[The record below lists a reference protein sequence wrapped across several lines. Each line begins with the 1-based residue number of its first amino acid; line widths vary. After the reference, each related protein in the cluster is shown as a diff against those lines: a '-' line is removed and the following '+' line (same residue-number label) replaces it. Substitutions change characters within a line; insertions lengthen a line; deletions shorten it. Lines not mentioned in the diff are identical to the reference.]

1 MSRAKTLAKTS
12 SQIRKRPTPKK
23 HSKTEPFLTGKSLIA
38 VLCILLAAA
47 TIALYSPVVTHSFV
61 VWDDHDY
68 VVANSHVH
76 AGLSWNT
83 IKWAFASTEASNWHP
98 LTWLSHALDFQLFA
112 LNPAGHHLDS
122 VLIHALNAVLLF
134 LLLVWGTKRVG
145 PSLLVAALFAV
156 HPLNVESVAWVAERK
171 SVLSTLFFLL
181 AIGAYGWYARKPDWR
196 RYLLVA
202 ALFAAGLMAK
212 PMVITLPF
220 VLLLLDYWPLERI
233 AFRSSL
239 FAVRQNAGDE
249 TSGEKRTATSDLR
262 FVLLEKVPLLL
273 LSAASAWITVKA
285 QRAGQSVRSLHQ
297 FPLGLRIENA
307 VVAYVLYLWKMLWP
321 ARLAALY
328 PHSANTLPAW
338 QVVLSALILVGIT
351 VLVMALRRKGYLPV
365 GWFWFLG
372 TLIPVIGL
380 VQVGGA
386 AMADRYAYIPLI
398 GIFVMIAWSL
408 DDLAEAKAVS
418 TVWRV
423 FPAVCV
429 LIMLG
434 FVTSRQLS
442 YWENEYKLWAHTV
455 EVTEQNPYA
464 QAVLGDA
471 LMNPDL
477 TGAVSNLEGLDTEQK
492 RMDEARLHYEEALKS
507 YRELAQQNPAA
518 YLPDMATTLN
528 EIGNLDRRENRTD
541 EARQNYE
548 EAMQYYHQ
556 LAQQNPDPHLVNMAT
571 TLSNLAAVDRREN
584 RVDDASRNYEEALK
598 IRRQL
603 AQQDP
608 DKYLPSV
615 VDTLINLGF
624 VERSQKQT
632 VEAHQHFEE
641 ALIIGR
647 QLAQQDPDRY
657 LPALANR
664 LINLGNFDTEQNR
677 MDEGRQHYEEALEI
691 YQQLAQQNPAAYL
704 PNVAATLNNL
714 GLLERDQKQNAQAYA
729 HFEEALKVYRQVAQ
743 QNPAAYLPETAM
755 VLNNL
760 GKLDGA
766 RNRLDDANQNFEGA
780 LKIYRQLAQQD
791 PDRYLP
797 DLAGALNNL
806 AFVDRLQVR
815 LEQSRVNY
823 TEAMTIYRKLA
834 QGNSDRYA
842 NDLARVEAGL
852 AELERKA
859 PAR

>member
-1 MSRAKTLAKTS
+1 MSRTKTLAKTRAET
-12 SQIRKRPTPKK
+12 RKRPKPKEL
-23 HSKTEPFLTGKSLIA
+23 SRTEPFLSGKKLIT
-38 VLCILLAAA
+38 VLCVLVAAA
-47 TIALYSPVVTHSFV
+47 TIALYSPVSGHSFV

-68 VVANSHVH
+68 VVANSHIH
-76 AGLSWNT
+76 SGLSWNT
-83 IKWAFASTEASNWHP
+83 VKWAFASTEAANWHP
-98 LTWLSHALDFQLFA
+98 LTWLSHALDYQLFA
-112 LNPAGHHLDS
+112 LNPDGHHLDS

-181 AIGAYGWYARKPDWR
+181 AIGAYGWYAHRPGWR

-202 ALFAAGLMAK
+202 MLFAAGLMAK

-220 VLLLLDYWPLERI
+220 VLLLLDYWPLERTALNETPMDRVESGLAI
-233 AFRSSL
+233 SGGVPRMAFSRL
-239 FAVRQNAGDE
+239 
-249 TSGEKRTATSDLR
+249 
-262 FVLLEKVPLLL
+262 LLEKIPLLF
-273 LSAASAWITVKA
+273 LSAASAWITLKA
-285 QRAGQSVRSLHQ
+285 QQAGQSVRTLHQ
-297 FPLGLRIENA
+297 FSLGLRIENA
-307 VVAYVLYLWKMLWP
+307 VVAYGLYLWKMLWP

-328 PHSANTLPAW
+328 PHSANPLPVW
-338 QVVLSALILVGIT
+338 QAVLSAAMLVGVT
-351 VLVMALRRKGYLPV
+351 ALVMVFRRKGYLPV

-386 AMADRYAYIPLI
+386 ALADRYAYVPLI

-423 FPAVCV
+423 LPALCA
-429 LIMLG
+429 LIALG
-434 FVTSRQLS
+434 FVTSQQLS
-442 YWENEYKLWAHTV
+442 YWENEYTLWAHTV
-455 EVTEQNPYA
+455 AVTGRNPYA
-464 QAVLGDA
+464 HAVLGDA

-477 TGAVSNLEGLDTEQK
+477 TAAVSNVEGLDTEQK
-492 RMDEARLHYEEALKS
+492 RMDEARWHYEEALKS
-507 YRELAQQNPAA
+507 YRQLAQQNPAA

-541 EARQNYE
+541 DARQHYE
-548 EAMQYYHQ
+548 EALQYYHQ
-556 LAQQNPDPHLVNMAT
+556 VAQQNPDLHLLNTAT
-571 TLSNLAAVDRREN
+571 TLNNLAVVEQRQN
-584 RVDDASRNYEEALK
+584 RLEGALQHYKEALK

-608 DKYLPSV
+608 EKYLPGI

-624 VERSQKQT
+624 LERSQKHPD
-632 VEAHQHFEE
+632 EASMYFEE
-641 ALIIGR
+641 ALTIGR
-647 QLAQQDPDRY
+647 QLAQQDPDKN

-664 LINLGNFDTEQNR
+664 LINLGNFDAEQNR
-677 MDEGRQHYEEALEI
+677 MDEGRLHYEEALKI
-691 YQQLAQQNPAAYL
+691 YRQLAQQKPAAYL

-714 GLLERDQKQNAQAYA
+714 GLLERDQEQNAQAFS
-729 HFEEALKVYRQVAQ
+729 HFEEALKVYRQLAQ
-743 QNPAAYLPETAM
+743 QNPDAYLPDTAM

-766 RNRLDDANQNFEGA
+766 QDRLDDASQNFQGA
-780 LKIYRQLAQQD
+780 LKIYRQLAQQF

-806 AFVDRLQVR
+806 GFLDRLQMR
-815 LEQSRVNY
+815 LEQSRVYY
-823 TEAMTIYRKLA
+823 TEAVTIYRKLA
-834 QGNSDRYA
+834 EEDSGRYA

-859 PAR
+859 PSR